1 MPEDAATMSSTGLI
15 AALLLAGF
23 MPQPDSEPLT
33 AEAIMARVAA
43 NQDRSDQ
50 VRSE

>member
-1 MPEDAATMSSTGLI
+1 MCAFHLI
-15 AALLLAGF
+15 AALWAAGILQSAD
-23 MPQPDSEPLT
+23 QPPLT

-50 VRSE
+50 LRSA